1 MASNSV
7 DYIIRLV
14 ADDKDLKKKLSSGE
28 LLNKSEISK
37 VKNLLISA
45 LNAAKKDANNLGT
58 ALQDGLN
65 VDTTHLERSL
75 EFISGVFNELEKTG
89 NPIKDWAK
97 TGKGVYKAFD
107 QMQTSVAVLAQ
118 NVSTVQTGLNTLTTS
133 FEDFKKSYQS
143 FNPTQFANV
152 SKDIEKVVEGVAKIG
167 STTSSDIIDE
177 KSIKR
182 VGALKQLLMSL
193 TKENF
198 VLKVSDD
205 NLDKAFDETS
215 ESIEQLTANI
225 SKYNKASKDA
235 NLSDGERK
243 KARQD
248 LTRENTKLAQSYIK
262 LMAIDERRVAIGKGS
277 LIAPSGDE
285 KERATTIE
293 AWEKQILS
301 TAEKVQQSLTK
312 LEDNINR
319 TLGKSFSK
327 VISEQLSDIKL
338 TLSLPNEQEF
348 VGKINDYIATI
359 NSMPLDKIKVDIGNS
374 ADVIGDKATRAY
386 GGKPADDDANTTALV
401 NKTKQRFKAIRGA
414 MYEGQNKILKAT
426 EEWRK
431 NMANQLKF
439 GKDDFAFNF
448 GDSLFQSLQDYLNEQ
463 GNELKFVVDEETI
476 KAQLKTIIENSG
488 LTIGGL
494 GGSGT
499 AVINPDAIAKA
510 VYDGMQAAVTGQ
522 PLSSFTQTT
531 KEVSHTEEPLKG
543 QAETVEDIVKSA
555 DKYVKTITEKTIN
568 VDRVV
573 EALKDFASA
582 STKKGAGRQEVARW
596 LTNNGIDIDAIN
608 KGASDTAIRE
618 MLNVALMTKDKFGYA
633 RGATFADSLSDLKRF
648 KISGG
653 KQEADVKN
661 LASEIV
667 EMLNRMGINQEYW
680 QESKRRYESYESY
693 EYAAKWGRPIA
704 TLGNI
709 RNPLKANSMKNFASG
724 GYQRL
729 TTDKYIG
736 DLDSLISFME
746 KLQSKHLTSAQ
757 EEVKLAQQKA
767 EQLKKEF
774 TDLDNEAKSA
784 EERLNKAKAEYDR
797 LSAISKDKLT
807 PKDKVALMDAKK
819 EYDNASNEYAWNRRD
834 SNDKKSEYWSLVSHK
849 DKDGNTHVGLI
860 EQMMQKAVSQ
870 KSVYGD
876 TKKQLESFKNAIV
889 GLGEN
894 PTEEAIQGLEQ
905 AARNFF
911 EQTGQMMQRLLNQ
924 YGKLD
929 TFQGRVTF
937 QNGRTQD
944 INSPYDFLRIKD
956 EEIANVDVYKD
967 ILMHRWEKSHS
978 VEGGVPQDFDKPP
991 YYVDR
996 PAPPVDAK
1004 HKVIEAQDFVSPDKE
1019 GTADLSNAIDSLERQ
1034 AQQLAEEKQRA
1045 AKEVEE
1051 LNTLIATK
1059 EQDVA
1064 RLSGIVN
1071 SLSEAERKTLENEV
1085 TKAQRVTNNKQ
1096 DKQGVETQ
1104 NINAINAD
1112 IYRTQSEIAAL
1123 QQKITPE
1130 DVDNRYNELDR
1141 RINQLISNNEN
1152 LVAPASAAYD
1162 AYTEALLN
1170 HEKAKK
1176 AYDNYIEKL
1185 VTQALIEKQKS
1196 GEIKKLAEQNKISDL
1211 EASGILRKKLTAE
1224 FNLSGRPDIAEFRK
1238 EEMDTRVIMKQ
1249 KKAEYDRID
1258 GQRANNETL
1267 INQLKIERDS
1277 LTVEA
1282 LQEERDTA
1290 LLQKQAAL
1298 KEKEYQK
1305 KLAEARLKR
1314 AQDAEK
1320 SSSSGLSENVI
1331 LQQREAERE
1340 LAELRAQATIK
1351 SENVEDINRRM
1362 LENKK
1367 KHDAAVQQ
1375 SQYTPSELRESHL
1388 SAEVTR
1394 LEEIDAQIA
1403 TVNENIVTR
1412 QKAVQES
1419 QNKISALQ
1427 KELDEMN
1434 RTGDLSQINIDKFKV
1449 HKKQNDNVDAIL
1461 KGAEGS
1467 LKSGSAFNV
1476 NVDSELNA
1484 KQKELAQRLQT
1495 ILQNF
1500 YSDTNQSKELEN
1512 RIALIEKAQAL
1523 GKKQLE
1529 AARREAT
1536 NVGKLDEANVY
1547 TDVLFNNEDVTK
1559 RLLGYKE
1566 KKSRLDESIGK
1577 HRDSASKVI
1586 NELKAQQNESL
1597 GSTTEEAKVLAT
1609 QLLEI
1614 KNRLYTEAEQ
1624 YVAILGSLK
1633 DGPEKQMVLGKLQ
1646 SALSGLNSV
1655 SRLFAELP
1663 PYVTMPLYDNKQY
1676 DNIKQWNNDYTDSS
1690 VRELQKKLSE
1700 LQASHK
1706 VEKDSQKIAELE
1718 AQIADIKNQIEAEKA
1733 RIPENVA
1740 GSRRALLA
1748 QAQKDMSA
1756 EEEALNTERSR
1767 LAMMQS
1773 QTSSLGQQREE
1784 LNVLKTKNELLA
1796 KQAALLAEIDALK
1809 KNGASQ
1815 DEIAAKVGEYVRVS
1829 NEIKELEQKT
1839 RTPDQRVD
1847 ALNQA
1852 KEIQQKLIEAKAQ
1865 QWAIQ
1870 KEIDQIA
1877 TLEENVKQ
1885 GGLTSPTGVKESLR
1899 FKSNARNDFKRSE
1912 YYNNIRDQKK
1922 DKLNADLD
1930 AFASEQAQD
1939 IIARIEA
1946 KKDSIRNQVIQKVI
1960 GKKDIDLNAIRKTA
1974 VDEYVKTDAYQ
1985 KVVTDA
1991 STIRASKQADA
2002 DRTYNLEV
2010 DRYVDN
2016 LVAQEMAKRN
2026 ASIDIN
2032 KRAKDKNI
2040 SVEEARKAIEQ
2051 EIRRDVEQQYQE
2063 EIRQFKGQANE
2074 RRQAAYTAAKME
2086 DQKTRSDARQHYGKV
2101 AVDKEIEKIAKDKA
2115 PEIKRKQEAAVKDFE
2130 ESAEY
2135 KQLYDAALT
2144 NIQTKQRELWN
2155 ALDAEMQK
2163 LVDEYI
2169 KAIQSEK
2176 GKVKVTDDRFRSVF
2190 NDFISKSGHTLSG
2203 QGEVDLKQY
2212 ILEELAQRKAILKG
2226 ESDAGGADRQQYIKG
2241 LPQLITYL
2249 ENSLNEALAYGGFAK
2264 DDLAND
2270 TNVREIIEKTAK
2282 LKLDEQARADKE
2294 LELANAIEELAN
2306 AEKQKQDTKPYKDRV
2321 KAIKAEILAKDQLID
2336 KEESEIENSKE
2347 QIAMRAE
2354 EKAASSASVS
2364 ERLASTEK
2372 RLATSKENL
2381 ASVKKEVA
2389 ELEKVARETEAKHG
2403 VDSAEAERA
2412 RLNLLYKQRRQKRL
2426 EKYIGDD
2433 EKRVTRWSKYV
2444 QPVEPTST
2452 SGSSVSTGAST
2463 TPAQGGI
2470 FSGVLAEM
2478 KAIASSMQTTKIDT
2492 SGLATEETLRAI
2504 HNLLGGDGGF
2514 VEEEAQEG
2522 KISRNVEPSGLAK
2535 DLAMSEQAENAANT
2549 LQNALAKVDL
2559 RSSVASLTTAYQN
2572 FGQEVFDAEKL
2583 LRDPKYAGA
2592 LEVAQMASKGLYE
2605 FPDVNT
2611 LLARMDKLRGKVG
2624 QEATA
2629 SVSNQVTSESQ
2640 KQLEN
2645 AKAETVETEKQLQ
2658 MFSAWARLQGDADA
2672 KWQQMDG
2679 KAESAEAWAKKLRAS
2694 GYTVGFAASEENWDS
2709 EAEKYNKKVVEQRE
2723 QQKIKARAKRE
2734 VDKLLNT
2741 ESEVVSKQVAEET
2754 AESIMTVGKAI
2765 TIVHNAIGNSTAKTT
2780 AGMAKAYA
2788 TKIHSNTE
2796 AVEAAKLLYNTPDSE
2811 FTSKFGRDTK
2821 QRLVD
2826 FHGAWRSTQQEKP
2839 KVPVEPEIAPG
2850 AVAKE
2855 VKKNVTETPA
2865 EAPITPKTSEEDYKK
2880 SVETVRGAIGGFR
2893 GRSDAKRAELFNSLD
2908 RDVLDAT
2915 NVLQARVKANEATKE
2930 EIALYN
2936 KMVQLREASNRVKQ
2950 QEVAINPNN
2959 NVKPNQQNAVT
2970 PNESVIEDD
2979 DLDPQTIAKLQEGV
2993 VGLLG
2998 KIDVL
3003 NQRIIQLEGT
3013 DTPEAQNEKAIL
3025 QQELNETQSQVEN
3038 ISTMMSQIKENATH
3052 TEEKSTSMQ
3061 TKQSVGGG
3069 GILGVMRTLARES
3082 TLKSVLTALS
3092 EIAKHN
3098 AMAGSGKPNSALGLL
3113 EQFRRMLELDAWEG
3127 RERVAYMDLATG
3139 SMSNTITGDDK
3150 EISISRLETLRN
3162 AYKYMDANAMVH
3174 THANQEDPYFSPDDL
3189 KLFGSDLM
3197 QGITKQILLSKD
3209 NMTVLDMTEVKDI
3222 QGLLDAL
3229 VQTEHNFEALAETAK
3244 KFGAQ
3249 YVSKS
3254 FSDLQAHPQQFV
3266 KMLGIKGV
3274 ESKLSET
3281 ETRDSA
3287 RKGVLAEDAKEAAD
3301 MLQESTGRAIKKTVE
3316 RVGVELETLTE
3327 KTDAKGN
3334 KTWTSQINNKFGKA
3348 MKATWND
3355 VNAQNLDEQFG
3366 VGTKASVALNEYRE
3380 KYLSLNRLVEQ
3391 FNSASESEKSGLQK
3405 QINDLLPLF
3414 NKAEKE
3420 LIDLIARKEQF
3431 LRNGESLGV
3440 LNQDSIGRG
3449 TLEGIAT
3456 KEFFGDGLTPGQN
3469 IATAGTQAT
3478 KNGRQLLVDVLNNG
3492 TISRYGIEV
3501 DEATGQVRKLMLAE
3515 GDLAN
3520 AFQNVNK
3527 VMRQNEIIQANIA
3540 GLDITDESQL
3550 QHFLA
3555 NAHSPEL
3562 DAYNTALKEM
3572 QVYTADLW
3580 NVMKEGGPASSQELD
3595 YLMMLSE
3602 RVLALGDSAQKTSLK
3617 FKNLWA
3623 QNPERVTALNINTRH
3638 SDGTIVDNRDQ
3649 IVRDQM
3655 HNLARNQ
3662 ALASHQQ
3669 YDFVS
3674 FDNDKLKYTLT
3685 DVYGNVQKVTM
3696 AWNELYQKV
3705 VITNDAT
3712 VASLNP
3718 VVAKIEQYKQ
3728 AIIDAKTSGYLS
3740 DDGDKDFVKA
3750 EQEIEALMRKV
3761 QDGTATFEE
3770 LEAARKNALGIGED
3784 ISKTIKT
3791 NKKLYTGTTA
3801 INAVNRQ
3808 QDKIVSTFGDDK
3820 FKESDVKIVKDY
3832 KDAYAKLMAL
3842 YEGENGFKTKGTLY
3856 DPANQET
3863 LRQQAVVVQNLGRKL
3878 MSSITQAD
3886 KLSQLVEQSGSYT
3899 DKKGNEHALG
3909 GALENLT
3916 PDQVKNLEATMRGYA
3931 QAVYGAG
3938 LENVKINKT
3947 TQTLTGTLR
3956 TSKDTVSD
3964 VAIQYNAAEQ
3974 ALFAYNKQ
3982 ERQSLSGAAAF
3993 IQSIKSKMKSL
4004 LHYTIG
4010 MHSIYRVFGEIRK
4023 GIQYVREIDSA
4034 LTELR
4039 KVTDETEKTYDRFLN
4054 TASKTAGRIGS
4065 TIKEVVSSTADFARL
4080 GYSLEEATMMAE
4092 SAQILMNVSE
4102 FTDVSTATDSLI
4114 SSIQAFKYTAEESMG
4129 VVDILNTIG
4138 KQICRGYIVI
4148 YNRADNEKRLKA
4160 RDSSDRVKLI
4170 F

>member
-14 ADDKDLKKKLSSGE
+14 ADDSELKKKLSSGE
-28 LLNKSEISK
+28 LLNKAEMGK
-37 VKNLLISA
+37 VKKLLTSVIDSA
-45 LNAAKKDANNLGT
+45 NRDAKNLGKS
-58 ALQDGLN
+58 LQDGLN
-65 VDTTHLERSL
+65 VDTTQLENTL
-75 EFISGVFNELEKTG
+75 KFIGGVFDELEKTG
-89 NPIKDWAK
+89 NPMKDWAK
-97 TGKGVYKAFD
+97 TGKGVYKSFD

-118 NVSTVQTGLNTLTTS
+118 NVSTVQTGLNTLTSS
-133 FEDFKKSYQS
+133 FESFKSAYQAFDPAQFVRVSDTVNKTIDATNNLTSAVDKTAKSSKGFTVVGEEIGKVAVETKYALEEMEKHLSSIKGVLDKGYSITFASDLAEQFYTIDEEVEAVDKKIKKLETTFQKMPS
-143 FNPTQFANV
+143 SDEKFNSTRIELVQQYAKQIELYRKLDLVDSKYIEKHSKDASLLKLNDIFPDDVISKSRNRITQLVDDAKLQLGEVSKAAKTTQDGINIPIKLPTQGQLVDTINEYIDGINRTKAIHGIKIDIDSINDSANV
-152 SKDIEKVVEGVAKIG
+152 IADLNKRAYGKNEADPDVNTTELVQKTEQRFGAILGVIDDKQKAILKNTETWRQDMVKAMKIASNDLEFEFGWDRKVEG
-167 STTSSDIIDE
+167 
-177 KSIKR
+177 
-182 VGALKQLLMSL
+182 GAQLL
-193 TKENF
+193 K
-198 VLKVSDD
+198 
-205 NLDKAFDETS
+205 
-215 ESIEQLTANI
+215 ESIQSYFDMPGNELNIHINQKALAEEIQSAVNQGGITANI
-225 SKYNKASKDA
+225 GGNTTIANAEEIISALASVMKGGKLPKVTPSESKPLIGNNVAEKQEEISAKKEAEGVTKSYVTQLDASSNGVKNFIAVLKDFVNILYGKRVSAGAKAIGELLTSEGIDLKSIRNGATDKQIASQLTNAFLEQDEMGYAKGSAIADIMRAAIKKNKINTGTKNGTAINKLPQAFIELFDSAGVINETIDEWERRSHGFDVTKYGIDAGRSLALLNRARYPFKPGKNRKLNVDGGMFDISNDFESVISNLQKERQEIINQLEKEKNALAQIKSNMPEGKKSKYEEDY
-235 NLSDGERK
+235 
-243 KARQD
+243 
-248 LTRENTKLAQSYIK
+248 LA
-262 LMAIDERRVAIGKGS
+262 A
-277 LIAPSGDE
+277 
-285 KERATTIE
+285 
-293 AWEKQILS
+293 KQI
-301 TAEKVQQSLTK
+301 TQEATQKRKQAEEELKAAETK
-312 LEDNINR
+312 FKANR
-319 TLGKSFSK
+319 TPETMK
-327 VISEQLSDIKL
+327 
-338 TLSLPNEQEF
+338 EF
-348 VGKINDYIATI
+348 
-359 NSMPLDKIKVDIGNS
+359 
-374 ADVIGDKATRAY
+374 
-386 GGKPADDDANTTALV
+386 DDANTRFAELKKQEQEAMHLETEALGAWQRAKQRIVNLTNSIAKKEQLLESFGAIDKIQEERTKLGDKPTDEAMAKFKAAGEEFYLKSKALFEYLNGKFKFKGSVAIDGKDELIPINKPQDILNNIPENAKITYVQVYGDHSNSVVGGGFVGSTPNRNANYRKANGQERRWINQGEKSKYFVAQKREKDILNEEISYKKFHPLDVDANVDITGEAEKLKIQQLDEVIKYKKTVLEQIDKDIVTIEAQISELTKKYNNISDKRKQDSQDAIVNQEKVVQKTIGKQHTLQTQLDAKEEELKQAISAQTRIQNELASISEIDVEREKNAIRAQIKELENWEPYLKENIRRIEPDYKLAKDTLQYADRRVNKYQDELAQAKASGDTNKIDVATASLEKAIAERTRAQAEFNSITQKLNEANNNLNSNLQQRDNLYGKLSNVSIDTVHTKKQSELNSAITRVQKLEAEKTQLLSQVEQVKKDLQLVTDELNKLKERTPYKTGKQLEQAQSQKSVLENRKKQVVKEISDKEQEQQSAIFLSKKLELQNQYNTLQERSLQLQLEINQANGSDNGLVAKKEELEKVNQELEATRIKIQDLGGFVQQNTLESSTSQKHEYALGAVNEYQEALDILYKQRTELQNNLAEYKEKERQVNKYGAGQFDVKTEIAKKKTSLRTEFTKSDYFKSQLEVLAKERDEQLQKETKAFNDHIADLMKKEGLNPFDVSDYRKFIDSRTDLSDQLKAKENEIWTNYQNALAQKRKELLDAFEKSMDVKDGVVSAKFKVDNNGKWV
-401 NKTKQRFKAIRGA
+401 NKTQKYDVK
-414 MYEGQNKILKAT
+414 
-426 EEWRK
+426 
-431 NMANQLKF
+431 
-439 GKDDFAFNF
+439 
-448 GDSLFQSLQDYLNEQ
+448 QDYLNELANKTKTAQ
-463 GNELKFVVDEETI
+463 GKL
-476 KAQLKTIIENSG
+476 
-488 LTIGGL
+488 
-494 GGSGT
+494 
-499 AVINPDAIAKA
+499 DA
-510 VYDGMQAAVTGQ
+510 
-522 PLSSFTQTT
+522 
-531 KEVSHTEEPLKG
+531 
-543 QAETVEDIVKSA
+543 
-555 DKYVKTITEKTIN
+555 
-568 VDRVV
+568 
-573 EALKDFASA
+573 
-582 STKKGAGRQEVARW
+582 
-596 LTNNGIDIDAIN
+596 
-608 KGASDTAIRE
+608 
-618 MLNVALMTKDKFGYA
+618 
-633 RGATFADSLSDLKRF
+633 
-648 KISGG
+648 
-653 KQEADVKN
+653 
-661 LASEIV
+661 
-667 EMLNRMGINQEYW
+667 
-680 QESKRRYESYESY
+680 
-693 EYAAKWGRPIA
+693 
-704 TLGNI
+704 
-709 RNPLKANSMKNFASG
+709 
-724 GYQRL
+724 
-729 TTDKYIG
+729 
-736 DLDSLISFME
+736 
-746 KLQSKHLTSAQ
+746 
-757 EEVKLAQQKA
+757 
-767 EQLKKEF
+767 
-774 TDLDNEAKSA
+774 
-784 EERLNKAKAEYDR
+784 
-797 LSAISKDKLT
+797 LT
-807 PKDKVALMDAKK
+807 PKIAD
-819 EYDNASNEYAWNRRD
+819 
-834 SNDKKSEYWSLVSHK
+834 
-849 DKDGNTHVGLI
+849 I
-860 EQMMQKAVSQ
+860 EQQK
-870 KSVYGD
+870 
-876 TKKQLESFKNAIV
+876 
-889 GLGEN
+889 
-894 PTEEAIQGLEQ
+894 
-905 AARNFF
+905 
-911 EQTGQMMQRLLNQ
+911 LLAMT
-924 YGKLD
+924 Y
-929 TFQGRVTF
+929 
-937 QNGRTQD
+937 
-944 INSPYDFLRIKD
+944 
-956 EEIANVDVYKD
+956 
-967 ILMHRWEKSHS
+967 
-978 VEGGVPQDFDKPP
+978 GGVAESEITHNA
-991 YYVDR
+991 R
-996 PAPPVDAK
+996 
-1004 HKVIEAQDFVSPDKE
+1004 
-1019 GTADLSNAIDSLERQ
+1019 DLSVKLGQATQSVDSVTSG
-1034 AQQLAEEKQRA
+1034 AQTLSDELQETA
-1045 AKEVEE
+1045 AKEDKHY
-1051 LNTLIATK
+1051 NNYNPNQTYG
-1059 EQDVA
+1059 
-1064 RLSGIVN
+1064 S
-1071 SLSEAERKTLENEV
+1071 AE
-1085 TKAQRVTNNKQ
+1085 
-1096 DKQGVETQ
+1096 DF
-1104 NINAINAD
+1104 
-1112 IYRTQSEIAAL
+1112 
-1123 QQKITPE
+1123 
-1130 DVDNRYNELDR
+1130 
-1141 RINQLISNNEN
+1141 
-1152 LVAPASAAYD
+1152 
-1162 AYTEALLN
+1162 
-1170 HEKAKK
+1170 
-1176 AYDNYIEKL
+1176 
-1185 VTQALIEKQKS
+1185 TQAFGGNI
-1196 GEIKKLAEQNKISDL
+1196 
-1211 EASGILRKKLTAE
+1211 
-1224 FNLSGRPDIAEFRK
+1224 
-1238 EEMDTRVIMKQ
+1238 
-1249 KKAEYDRID
+1249 
-1258 GQRANNETL
+1258 TL
-1267 INQLKIERDS
+1267 N
-1277 LTVEA
+1277 
-1282 LQEERDTA
+1282 
-1290 LLQKQAAL
+1290 
-1298 KEKEYQK
+1298 
-1305 KLAEARLKR
+1305 
-1314 AQDAEK
+1314 
-1320 SSSSGLSENVI
+1320 
-1331 LQQREAERE
+1331 
-1340 LAELRAQATIK
+1340 
-1351 SENVEDINRRM
+1351 
-1362 LENKK
+1362 
-1367 KHDAAVQQ
+1367 
-1375 SQYTPSELRESHL
+1375 
-1388 SAEVTR
+1388 
-1394 LEEIDAQIA
+1394 
-1403 TVNENIVTR
+1403 
-1412 QKAVQES
+1412 
-1419 QNKISALQ
+1419 
-1427 KELDEMN
+1427 
-1434 RTGDLSQINIDKFKV
+1434 
-1449 HKKQNDNVDAIL
+1449 
-1461 KGAEGS
+1461 
-1467 LKSGSAFNV
+1467 
-1476 NVDSELNA
+1476 
-1484 KQKELAQRLQT
+1484 
-1495 ILQNF
+1495 
-1500 YSDTNQSKELEN
+1500 
-1512 RIALIEKAQAL
+1512 
-1523 GKKQLE
+1523 
-1529 AARREAT
+1529 
-1536 NVGKLDEANVY
+1536 
-1547 TDVLFNNEDVTK
+1547 
-1559 RLLGYKE
+1559 
-1566 KKSRLDESIGK
+1566 
-1577 HRDSASKVI
+1577 
-1586 NELKAQQNESL
+1586 
-1597 GSTTEEAKVLAT
+1597 
-1609 QLLEI
+1609 
-1614 KNRLYTEAEQ
+1614 
-1624 YVAILGSLK
+1624 
-1633 DGPEKQMVLGKLQ
+1633 
-1646 SALSGLNSV
+1646 
-1655 SRLFAELP
+1655 
-1663 PYVTMPLYDNKQY
+1663 
-1676 DNIKQWNNDYTDSS
+1676 
-1690 VRELQKKLSE
+1690 
-1700 LQASHK
+1700 
-1706 VEKDSQKIAELE
+1706 
-1718 AQIADIKNQIEAEKA
+1718 
-1733 RIPENVA
+1733 
-1740 GSRRALLA
+1740 
-1748 QAQKDMSA
+1748 
-1756 EEEALNTERSR
+1756 
-1767 LAMMQS
+1767 
-1773 QTSSLGQQREE
+1773 
-1784 LNVLKTKNELLA
+1784 
-1796 KQAALLAEIDALK
+1796 
-1809 KNGASQ
+1809 
-1815 DEIAAKVGEYVRVS
+1815 
-1829 NEIKELEQKT
+1829 
-1839 RTPDQRVD
+1839 
-1847 ALNQA
+1847 
-1852 KEIQQKLIEAKAQ
+1852 
-1865 QWAIQ
+1865 
-1870 KEIDQIA
+1870 
-1877 TLEENVKQ
+1877 
-1885 GGLTSPTGVKESLR
+1885 
-1899 FKSNARNDFKRSE
+1899 
-1912 YYNNIRDQKK
+1912 
-1922 DKLNADLD
+1922 
-1930 AFASEQAQD
+1930 
-1939 IIARIEA
+1939 
-1946 KKDSIRNQVIQKVI
+1946 
-1960 GKKDIDLNAIRKTA
+1960 
-1974 VDEYVKTDAYQ
+1974 
-1985 KVVTDA
+1985 
-1991 STIRASKQADA
+1991 
-2002 DRTYNLEV
+2002 
-2010 DRYVDN
+2010 
-2016 LVAQEMAKRN
+2016 
-2026 ASIDIN
+2026 
-2032 KRAKDKNI
+2032 
-2040 SVEEARKAIEQ
+2040 
-2051 EIRRDVEQQYQE
+2051 
-2063 EIRQFKGQANE
+2063 
-2074 RRQAAYTAAKME
+2074 
-2086 DQKTRSDARQHYGKV
+2086 
-2101 AVDKEIEKIAKDKA
+2101 
-2115 PEIKRKQEAAVKDFE
+2115 
-2130 ESAEY
+2130 
-2135 KQLYDAALT
+2135 
-2144 NIQTKQRELWN
+2144 
-2155 ALDAEMQK
+2155 
-2163 LVDEYI
+2163 
-2169 KAIQSEK
+2169 
-2176 GKVKVTDDRFRSVF
+2176 
-2190 NDFISKSGHTLSG
+2190 
-2203 QGEVDLKQY
+2203 
-2212 ILEELAQRKAILKG
+2212 
-2226 ESDAGGADRQQYIKG
+2226 
-2241 LPQLITYL
+2241 
-2249 ENSLNEALAYGGFAK
+2249 
-2264 DDLAND
+2264 
-2270 TNVREIIEKTAK
+2270 
-2282 LKLDEQARADKE
+2282 
-2294 LELANAIEELAN
+2294 
-2306 AEKQKQDTKPYKDRV
+2306 
-2321 KAIKAEILAKDQLID
+2321 
-2336 KEESEIENSKE
+2336 
-2347 QIAMRAE
+2347 
-2354 EKAASSASVS
+2354 
-2364 ERLASTEK
+2364 
-2372 RLATSKENL
+2372 
-2381 ASVKKEVA
+2381 
-2389 ELEKVARETEAKHG
+2389 
-2403 VDSAEAERA
+2403 
-2412 RLNLLYKQRRQKRL
+2412 
-2426 EKYIGDD
+2426 
-2433 EKRVTRWSKYV
+2433 
-2444 QPVEPTST
+2444 
-2452 SGSSVSTGAST
+2452 
-2463 TPAQGGI
+2463 
-2470 FSGVLAEM
+2470 
-2478 KAIASSMQTTKIDT
+2478 T

-2514 VEEEAQEG
+2514 VEEEETQSGNLARNKNPDELDISPAVPIAQEVEKKMLEVMG
-2522 KISRNVEPSGLAK
+2522 K
-2535 DLAMSEQAENAANT
+2535 
-2549 LQNALAKVDL
+2549 ALPIKNIQSIVGG
-2559 RSSVASLTTAYQN
+2559 VASQLFVESGDPTRSLDRDEFFEQN
-2572 FGQEVFDAEKL
+2572 YKTIFEQSFA
-2583 LRDPKYAGA
+2583 
-2592 LEVAQMASKGLYE
+2592 
-2605 FPDVNT
+2605 
-2611 LLARMDKLRGKVG
+2611 
-2624 QEATA
+2624 
-2629 SVSNQVTSESQ
+2629 ESQ
-2640 KQLEN
+2640 RQLNNE
-2645 AKAETVETEKQLQ
+2645 KAQTVETEKQVNMVKRLADTILMHERVNDSHLADGEKALQ
-2658 MFSAWARLQGDADA
+2658 KSGYRIDPNPGVKEYRYDPWSTVKGTVENASLYVNRVFSKFIGDARKGDFSNIDTYLQYLNSAEQKLLELDKFFASIKNSKIKNKANVQNDLTSAKELSLQSIQLIREFMTDLSSPSTQKAVMDSMASHMPKFAHNISPRVAKEVTDIDTSSKIELGILQGKRVNIGNVASFFTDLRGHFADI
-2672 KWQQMDG
+2672 
-2679 KAESAEAWAKKLRAS
+2679 ESAALYFDR
-2694 GYTVGFAASEENWDS
+2694 VGDVDS
-2709 EAEKYNKKVVEQRE
+2709 L
-2723 QQKIKARAKRE
+2723 KR
-2734 VDKLLNT
+2734 V
-2741 ESEVVSKQVAEET
+2741 SEVLT
-2754 AESIMTVGKAI
+2754 YMGKAI
-2765 TIVHNAIGNSTAKTT
+2765 
-2780 AGMAKAYA
+2780 
-2788 TKIHSNTE
+2788 
-2796 AVEAAKLLYNTPDSE
+2796 AVFDRDYQKVPDSKDKKLYA
-2811 FTSKFGRDTK
+2811 FDRDQSVEDGK
-2821 QRLVD
+2821 YLRELINGLLVKNGVD
-2826 FHGAWRSTQQEKP
+2826 ISATVKP
-2839 KVPVEPEIAPG
+2839 EMKSG

-2855 VKKNVTETPA
+2855 VKENVAETPA
-2865 EAPITPKTSEEDYKK
+2865 EAPITPKTNQEDYKK
-2880 SVETVRGAIGGFR
+2880 AVETVRGAIGGFR

-2936 KMVQLREASNRVKQ
+2936 KMVQLREALNRVKQ
-2950 QEVAINPNN
+2950 QEVVINSNN

-2970 PNESVIEDD
+2970 SNESVIEDD
-2979 DLDPQTIAKLQEGV
+2979 DDLDPQMLAKLQEGV

-3038 ISTMMSQIKENATH
+3038 ISTMMSQIKENTSR

-3909 GALENLT
+3909 GTLENLT